1 MTAVRR
7 RHWLA
12 LGTVVLSAWVALSSA
27 AAAQTPQQLVEDTTN
42 QMLARLKADRAEL
55 KAHPDRLYDLVND
68 IVVPH
73 FDFVHMSH
81 WVLGRRYWGE
91 ASNDEKARFVAAF
104 RELLVR
110 TYATALMQYTDQKV
124 DFLPL
129 RDDPASGH
137 VTVHT
142 QVLQSGAPPVAIDY
156 SLYLRNGEWKVYDVA
171 VDGISL
177 LSNYRSSF
185 NDEIR
190 ETGLAQLIARLEAH
204 NQEKSQK

>member
-27 AAAQTPQQLVEDTTN
+27 AAAPTPQQLVEDTTN

-55 KAHPDRLYDLVND
+55 KAHPGRLYDLVND

-73 FDFVHMSH
+73 FDFVHMAH

-91 ASNDEKARFVAAF
+91 ASNDERARFVAAF

-185 NDEIR
+185 NDEIH